1 MLAYALGRTG
11 DEVVPVR
18 TWGTY
23 GAWES
28 FMGIRIVTVSSLGGK
43 YSPVCG
49 YCCLAEQ
56 CSDAMGFLGIE
67 RHNVFTCPYRI
78 LQNVRDDV
86 SWKPDLTFLIRR
98 LR

>member
-28 FMGIRIVTVSSLGGK
+28 FMGIRIVTVSGLGDK

-49 YCCLAEQ
+49 YCGLAEQ
-56 CSDAMGFLGIE
+56 CSVATGFLGLE
-67 RHNVFTCPYRI
+67 CPNVLACPYRI
-78 LQNVRDDV
+78 LQNV
-86 SWKPDLTFLIRR
+86 
-98 LR
+98 